1 MNYCLND
8 EEVILFKDVAESND
22 FFDGDEVTVIVTN
35 FNVILS
41 KEVKKFLRKA
51 EYFEEVV
58 PIKTI
63 KYYRDV
69 PYFKQKDMSTSMV
82 QFTGNINLELKFK
95 NFIKNK
101 EFVCAFI
108 KGLTATTLL
117 ERSIVVGKV
126 ALDKIEDYLDI
137 SIQETVKLALRNKFP
152 GIVVKSKYLEEKNN
166 PVQIEEKAKESKG
179 VLGLLS
185 KVIKK

>member
-51 EYFEEVV
+51 EYFEDVV

-63 KYYRDV
+63 KYYRWRW
-69 PYFKQKDMSTSMV
+69 
-82 QFTGNINLELKFK
+82 I
-95 NFIKNK
+95 I
-101 EFVCAFI
+101 
-108 KGLTATTLL
+108 
-117 ERSIVVGKV
+117 
-126 ALDKIEDYLDI
+126 
-137 SIQETVKLALRNKFP
+137 
-152 GIVVKSKYLEEKNN
+152 
-166 PVQIEEKAKESKG
+166 
-179 VLGLLS
+179 
-185 KVIKK
+185 